1 MGPASRKHLSFNFA
15 ALLHPDGTAVA
26 GYTNPLELWVIG
38 SAALQIVCH
47 WQTRFAI
54 IYIAIQDHFTRAT
67 AETPYI
73 CLNRCT

>member
-54 IYIAIQDHFTRAT
+54 ICIATKDHFAGANPR
-67 AETPYI
+67 
-73 CLNRCT
+73 NRLTFA